1 MRSKSHLGSP
11 ESPESMKGTL
21 FNLLQDVV
29 LGNEATKRSA
39 VEYVEDPGAA
49 RWRLHAFSGS
59 NGHLS
64 CRSSDTPGRP
74 ASCSRTGSGG
84 NSRED
89 CAHPEGRAWLSRHA
103 RDIPNGQPN

>member
-1 MRSKSHLGSP
+1 MSSKSHLGSP

-29 LGNEATKRSA
+29 IGNEATKRRA

-49 RWRLHAFSGS
+49 RWRINAFSGS

-64 CRSSDTPGRP
+64 CRRSDTRGTP
-74 ASCSRTGSGG
+74 ASCSRLRSGG
-84 NSRED
+84 NTRQD
-89 CAHPEGRAWLSRHA
+89 CAHPKGRAWL
-103 RDIPNGQPN
+103 P